1 MIGHCERSS
10 GAVRIVTDHRDV
22 LSFANDNEA
31 KTLQRLNDLFLWGIN
46 RKL

>member
-1 MIGHCERSS
+1 MIRHCERSS

-22 LSFANDNEA
+22 LSFANHYEA
-31 KTLQRLNDLFLWGIN
+31 KTLQRLYDLFLRGID